1 MQTKKEESTKIK
13 WGIDPVHSEISF
25 KVKHLMITNV
35 KGVFR
40 EFDASIYTTGENF
53 MTSEI
58 DFWMNPASV
67 DTGDAKRDEHLK
79 SVDFFDVENHKQISF
94 TGNTYEKVDND
105 GSYELYGDLTI
116 KGITKQIKLDVEF
129 GGVMKDPWGNEK
141 AGFTINGKIN
151 RKDWGLNW
159 NAALESGGVLVS
171 EDVRISCEVQLVKQS

>member
-1 MQTKKEESTKIK
+1 MDTVTEQT
-13 WGIDPVHSEISF
+13 

-35 KGVFR
+35 KGVFK

-79 SVDFFDVENHKQISF
+79 SADFFDVEKHKEITF
-94 TGNTYEKVDND
+94 TGNSYENVDKD
-105 GSYELYGDLTI
+105 GSYELWGNLTI
-116 KGITKQIKLDVEF
+116 KGITRKIKLDVEF

-141 AGFTINGKIN
+141 AGFSINGKIN
-151 RKDWGLNW
+151 RKDWELTW
-159 NAALESGGVLVS
+159 NAALEAGGVLVS
-171 EDVRISCEVQLVKQS
+171 DEIRISCEVQLFKQS